1 MKILAPCLLAVVIA
15 AASVTSLAQNVPPT
29 PPPIYQPQEPAP
41 EYRGPVTSA
50 PHPDPVQNISNRMD
64 SLNISV
70 ISLNRILTEFVDKFA
85 AVGSTSLSERQQ
97 KIVMAMELLVR
108 AEERVAMLQK
118 HHIELTE
125 KLDATRNRLAQIERD
140 LRDESIDR
148 GVAFQGTTRAE
159 ELRDSRRR
167 ELNIERQSLNAQINS
182 IQTAVNQTQRDHEEA
197 RLFADRLRRAV
208 LPSIEDELSDL

>member
-1 MKILAPCLLAVVIA
+1 MNKLAPAILLVFAFA
-15 AASVTSLAQNVPPT
+15 AAAFAQT
-29 PPPIYQPQEPAP
+29 PPPPVYQPQQGPP
-41 EYRGPVTSA
+41 EYRGPVISA

-64 SLNISV
+64 TLNISV
-70 ISLNRILTEFVDKFA
+70 VSLSRILTEFVEKFA

-118 HHIELTE
+118 HHIDLTE
-125 KLDATRNRLAQIERD
+125 KLDATRNRLAQVERD

-159 ELRDSRRR
+159 ELRESRRR
-167 ELNIERQSLNAQINS
+167 ELNTERQSLNTQINT

-197 RLFADRLRRAV
+197 RLFADRLRRSV